1 MILEVAMLNVRA
13 GQNKAFE
20 QAFALAESIISA
32 MDGYVSHQLQRCL
45 ESPDKYPLLVNWRR
59 LENHTIGFRQSA
71 GYQEWRRLLHHFYDP
86 FPTVEHF
93 ETVSEGNRR
102 NLQRGQATGRGR

>member
-45 ESPDKYPLLVNWRR
+45 ESPDKYLLLVNWRR
-59 LENHTIGFRQSA
+59 LENHTIGFRQSCRVSRMA
-71 GYQEWRRLLHHFYDP
+71 AATTPLLRSLSH
-86 FPTVEHF
+86 
-93 ETVSEGNRR
+93 
-102 NLQRGQATGRGR
+102 RGTL